1 MKYTFD
7 WIIGPQRLSKVFC
20 SREDP
25 SFSKSV
31 YDEVGSLT
39 RSATYRNWLL
49 LIDQAGGSRTT
60 RDRRD
65 TPWCTTIGP
74 IWARGSLFIYKS
86 LETAVF
92 SSICSE
98 CPRTRAPH
106 HHEQK
111 KPPLKMSSDKTPL
124 DQSLEDFL
132 RFTGNLDDA
141 VCPDNSPRGQASANK
156 KKADGPNPSLHPRP
170 GNDGLGE
177 KHTGPALHRV
187 RRTGR
192 PRSPLL

>member
-7 WIIGPQRLSKVFC
+7 WIIGPQRLGKVVSC
-20 SREDP
+20 SREDL
-25 SFSKSV
+25 SLSKSV

-39 RSATYRNWLL
+39 RSATYHIWSVLK
-49 LIDQAGGSRTT
+49 DQAGGSRTT

-65 TPWCTTIGP
+65 APGP
-74 IWARGSLFIYKS
+74 RGSLFIYKS
-86 LETAVF
+86 LETVVF

-98 CPRTRAPH
+98 CPRTRALH
-106 HHEQK
+106 HHEEK

-141 VCPDNSPRGQASANK
+141 VCPDNSARGQASANK

-187 RRTGR
+187 
-192 PRSPLL
+192 

>member
-1 MKYTFD
+1 M
-7 WIIGPQRLSKVFC
+7 
-20 SREDP
+20 
-25 SFSKSV
+25 
-31 YDEVGSLT
+31 T
-39 RSATYRNWLL
+39 RSATYHNWPVLR
-49 LIDQAGGSRTT
+49 DQAGGSRIT

-65 TPWCTTIGP
+65 APGP
-74 IWARGSLFIYKS
+74 RGSLFIYKS

-98 CPRTRAPH
+98 CPRTRALH
-106 HHEQK
+106 HHEEK

-156 KKADGPNPSLHPRP
+156 KKSRRPKPQSSSSSWERRARGKAHWCSTAQGQTHRSATVSAPVTSFPLLFPPGPHSTSTTLFSP
-170 GNDGLGE
+170 
-177 KHTGPALHRV
+177 
-187 RRTGR
+187 
-192 PRSPLL
+192 SPLALIALANAPSPP